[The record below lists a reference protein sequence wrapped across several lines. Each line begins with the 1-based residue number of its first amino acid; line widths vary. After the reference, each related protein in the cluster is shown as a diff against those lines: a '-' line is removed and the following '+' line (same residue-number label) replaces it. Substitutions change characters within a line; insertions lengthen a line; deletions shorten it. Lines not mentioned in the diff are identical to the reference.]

1 MKILSIIP
9 ARGGSKSVPRKNI
22 APIAGKPLIYHT
34 ISEALKVKQIDDLV
48 VSTEDPEIADISKS
62 LGAQV
67 LFTASRTCK

>member
-1 MKILSIIP
+1 M
-9 ARGGSKSVPRKNI
+9 PRKNI

-67 LFTASRTCK
+67 PFYGQQNLQVIKRKLILF